1 MERQPNRS
9 LESLL
14 TAAGWSNA
22 GLAKRVNAAC
32 QASGFSRSYAP
43 TSVANWLRGMV
54 PTDPVPQILTQLFSQ
69 QLGRGISLHALG
81 LPEDVPL
88 DLGLRWEPTA
98 TAAVSTVMDLWTVD
112 AKPDSPLLGTEW
124 IASAFAAPS
133 REWLLGWF
141 DENLAHHG
149 DRRVGAPEVEVV
161 ASMCDAFSSADHRLG
176 GGYARAT
183 LIHYFNEIVQPLLKG
198 SYSHAIG
205 SRLLSAAARLCDL
218 GGFMAFDSG
227 YQGLG
232 QRYYIQALRLAR
244 ASGDH
249 ALGAHILTDMAM
261 QAHYLGDALE
271 AVSLARAGHRAALD
285 AGSHGSAA
293 RCLAIEA
300 RAHARLGDSRRC
312 AAAMNQAETAMEG
325 LVLDDE
331 PLWIRFFTHI
341 QLHAE
346 FTYAMADLGRTADV
360 QRFAGVVASDVS
372 GGMDRRKVL
381 VTATLA
387 SSFLT
392 AAGSSSQSDVDQAC
406 AALRS
411 TAPLLQALTTRRGV
425 EAVNATR
432 RQLQPFGHLGA
443 VQELEAELRPLIGAA
458 A

>member
-14 TAAGWSNA
+14 AATGWSNA
-22 GLAKRVNAAC
+22 GLARRVNAAC
-32 QASGFSRSYAP
+32 HKVGTPRSYAA

-54 PTDPVPQILTQLFSQ
+54 PADPVPRILAELFSA
-69 QLGRGISLHALG
+69 QLRRGVSLRALG
-81 LPEDVPL
+81 LPEGIPL

-98 TAAVSTVMDLWTVD
+98 TAAVGTVVDLWASD
-112 AKPDSPLLGTEW
+112 ARSDSPLLGAEW

-161 ASMCDAFSSADHRLG
+161 TSMCAAFSTADHRLG

-183 LIHYFNEIVQPLLKG
+183 LIHYFNEIVRPLLGG
-198 SYSHAIG
+198 SYSHTIG
-205 SRLLSAAARLCDL
+205 RQLLAAAARLCDL

-227 YQGLG
+227 CQGLG

-271 AVSLARAGHRAALD
+271 AVSLARAAHRAALD
-285 AGSHGSAA
+285 AGSRASAA

-300 RAHARLGDSRRC
+300 RAHARLGDARRC
-312 AAAMNQAETAMEG
+312 AEAMGRAERAMDG
-325 LVLDDE
+325 LVIDDE

-346 FTYAMADLGRTADV
+346 FTYASADLGRTDDV
-360 QRFAGVVASDVS
+360 QRFAAVVTSATSQ
-372 GGMDRRKVL
+372 MDRRKVL
-381 VTATLA
+381 VAATLA
-387 SSFLT
+387 SSFVN
-392 AAGSSSQSDVDQAC
+392 AAGDASRVDVDQAC

-411 TAPLLQALTTRRGV
+411 TTPLLASLTTRRGV

-432 RQLQPFGHLGA
+432 RKLRPFGHLGV
-443 VQELEAELRPLIGAA
+443 VQELEAELRPLIGAVA
-458 A
+458 